1 MNSTI
6 KRFSKRA
13 ARRPALARPSVAVA
27 RWWWLGGGR
36 CEVGWCVSYGG
47 AVSLQENQFENGVG
61 KNFGK
66 LFWGVFGVLKFF
78 GKFEP
83 KLVGVFCVGK

>member
-6 KRFSKRA
+6 KRFSKKSGSPPRPG
-13 ARRPALARPSVAVA
+13 PALGCGGSVVV
-27 RWWWLGGGR
+27 G
-36 CEVGWCVSYGG
+36 EVGWCVSGVG

-66 LFWGVFGVLKFF
+66 LFLGVFGVLKFF

>member
-1 MNSTI
+1 MS
-6 KRFSKRA
+6 
-13 ARRPALARPSVAVA
+13 
-27 RWWWLGGGR
+27 G
-36 CEVGWCVSYGG
+36 GG
-47 AVSLQENQFENGVG
+47 AVSIQENQFENGVG

>member
-6 KRFSKRA
+6 KRFSKKSGSPPRPG
-13 ARRPALARPSVAVA
+13 PALGCGGSVVVGVRLVGACLVAVLF
-27 RWWWLGGGR
+27 RFRKINLKM
-36 CEVGWCVSYGG
+36 ES
-47 AVSLQENQFENGVG
+47 G

>member
-6 KRFSKRA
+6 KRFSKKSGSPPRPG
-13 ARRPALARPSVAVA
+13 PALGCGGSVV
-27 RWWWLGGGR
+27 
-36 CEVGWCVSYGG
+36 VGWCVSGGG
-47 AVSLQENQFENGVG
+47 AVSLQENQFENVVG

-66 LFWGVFGVLKFF
+66 LFLGVFGVLKFF
-78 GKFEP
+78 GKFKP

>member
-6 KRFSKRA
+6 KRFSKKERLA
-13 ARRPALARPSVAVA
+13 APPWPGTRL
-27 RWWWLGGGR
+27 RWIGGGR
-36 CEVGWCVSYGG
+36 CDVGWCVSGGG

>member
-1 MNSTI
+1 MS
-6 KRFSKRA
+6 
-13 ARRPALARPSVAVA
+13 
-27 RWWWLGGGR
+27 G
-36 CEVGWCVSYGG
+36 GG

-78 GKFEP
+78 GKFET
-83 KLVGVFCVGK
+83 KSVGVFCVGK

>member
-6 KRFSKRA
+6 KRFSKKSGSPP
-13 ARRPALARPSVAVA
+13 RPGPTLGCGGSVV
-27 RWWWLGGGR
+27 
-36 CEVGWCVSYGG
+36 VGVRLLCVSGG
-47 AVSLQENQFENGVG
+47 SAVSLQENQFENGVG

>member
-6 KRFSKRA
+6 KRFSKKERLA
-13 ARRPALARPSVAVA
+13 APPWPGTRLR
-27 RWWWLGGGR
+27 WLGGGR
-36 CEVGWCVSYGG
+36 CEVGWCVSGGG

-66 LFWGVFGVLKFF
+66 LFLGVFGVLKFF